1 MVLRD
6 LLDVGLLLRATSDY
20 ETGHLLLLGFKGD
33 EAAALGARGP
43 EQHLEP
49 PGADAWLQILQ
60 AQAPARQ
67 DLRPQ
72 I

>member
-1 MVLRD
+1 MVLGD

-49 PGADAWLQILQ
+49 PGADAWL
-60 AQAPARQ
+60 
-67 DLRPQ
+67 
-72 I
+72 